1 MFMKLAF
8 FLLIKAAT
16 INLLFCA
23 STIAKHNVILIF
35 VDDLGYCDSE
45 IYGCENVSTPNLKKL
60 AQDLSLIHI

>member
-1 MFMKLAF
+1 MKLAF

-16 INLLFCA
+16 INLLICA
-23 STIAKHNVILIF
+23 SALAKPNVILIF

-45 IYGCENVSTPNLKKL
+45 IYGCENVPTPNLKKL